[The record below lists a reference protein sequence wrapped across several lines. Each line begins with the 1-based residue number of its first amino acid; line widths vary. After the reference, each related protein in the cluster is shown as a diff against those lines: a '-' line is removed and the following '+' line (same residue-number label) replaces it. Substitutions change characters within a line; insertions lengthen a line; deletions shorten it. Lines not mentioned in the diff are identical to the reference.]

1 MQNRNCFVY
10 VKYLY
15 NNATELSMLKKEL
28 FKYGIVVKIASKKDL
43 FTLGIEQY
51 LNTYLFFYP
60 ENIEVNKLKEV
71 LNILKKF
78 EALQVL
84 GIVNKKNLFLTEENL
99 ENNNII
105 LGVCKYLFLAPTKS
119 VMLLNKIIIK
129 NNI

>member
-60 ENIEVNKLKEV
+60 ENKNKY
-71 LNILKKF
+71 I
-78 EALQVL
+78 
-84 GIVNKKNLFLTEENL
+84 
-99 ENNNII
+99 
-105 LGVCKYLFLAPTKS
+105 
-119 VMLLNKIIIK
+119 
-129 NNI
+129 